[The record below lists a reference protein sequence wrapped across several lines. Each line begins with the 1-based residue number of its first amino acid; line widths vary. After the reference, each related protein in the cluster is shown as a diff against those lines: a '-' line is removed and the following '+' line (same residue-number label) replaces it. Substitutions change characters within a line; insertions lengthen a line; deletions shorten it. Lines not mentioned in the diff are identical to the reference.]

1 MSAGKAVIRQ
11 EPLTIPTYRVGE
23 PEKNP
28 IFYTGRGYQG
38 AKGVAYPYPMLDKL
52 SDVREDV
59 TYQAVYLENAY
70 IQLCVLPQIGG
81 RIFSGQDKTNGYDF
95 IYRQGVIKPALI
107 GMLGAWISGGVEWN
121 IPHHHRPT
129 TFMPVHYRTAEGSD
143 GSKTLWFGEIELRH
157 RTKWVVGLTIHPD
170 RSYLEVTTR
179 IFNRTPY
186 VHSLL
191 CFTNVAVHV
200 DEHYQVIFPPT
211 TEYGTQHAKCEFIRW
226 PIADGVYD
234 EVDYTGVDV
243 SWWKNHPDPLSI
255 FAWNYEDDFF
265 GGYDHGRQ
273 AGIVHVA
280 DHRSV
285 PGKKFFTFGS
295 GPRGQA
301 WDRILTD
308 EDGPYL
314 ELMAGA
320 YSDNQPDYSWIQ
332 PYETKTVTQ
341 YWYPVRDLGGVSAAN
356 RDAAVHLSAD
366 PAGGVRLAVNTTAE
380 LRDAVVLLRSTH
392 GELFRQTVTI
402 APEKPFVVQV
412 PLPPG
417 VRPDDAE
424 MVLLA
429 SSGSEL
435 IHYCPTPTKGAAAP
449 KPVEPPPPP
458 QQVPTAEQLY
468 LAGMRIEQFHSPA
481 VEPDPYYH
489 EALRRDPGDVRAN
502 TVLGIRYCKRG
513 MFADAEARLRI
524 AVDRL
529 TRNYTHPRD
538 GEALYYLGVA
548 LRGQGQMDRAR
559 DAFSYAAWSYAFRAA
574 SHHAL
579 AQMAL
584 ASGDVSAAREA
595 VEQSLLCNALNPAAM
610 NLKTVLLRRAG
621 RLDEAM
627 AITDAVLQLDPLDF
641 WAHNERVLIE
651 ADRGDADAA
660 RRDRDTLAALMR
672 NDVQSYLE
680 LACDYEACG
689 LWAEAI
695 EVLSRLTVDRPD
707 ADPVDPMVHYALA
720 YYFQRQGQTD
730 LSAEHRRLAAR
741 MPADWCFPHR
751 LESIGWLTAAMEQSP
766 DDSRAAYY
774 LANLLYDLQPD
785 RAVEAWER
793 SRDLDDGLATA
804 HRNLALAYARVDPDN
819 DKAIR
824 AMQRAVD
831 VDGDDPRLLLELD
844 QLLEAC
850 GAGPADRLA
859 RLEARSD
866 VVARRDECLLRQA
879 RLHVLLGQYDRAL
892 ALLAGRHFHVW
903 EGGEYAVHDVYVDAH
918 LLQGQA
924 LARAGRQ
931 ADALREYEA
940 ALEYPQ
946 NFEAGRPHDGG
957 REPEIFWLIGMT
969 LEATGDTT
977 EARAAF
983 ERAVQVERK
992 GTPLCYYQ
1000 GLCHRKLG
1008 RPEQAARCFDEL
1020 ADLGRRMLSDESGA
1034 DFFEKFGAGQATPLR
1049 ESEGHYLLGLAAL
1062 GRGDTAQGDR
1072 ELHQAVRL
1080 NPSHLGARTMLAS
1093 PA

>member
-1 MSAGKAVIRQ
+1 MSAAEAIIRQ

-59 TYQAVYLENAY
+59 TYQAVYLENPY

-95 IYRQGVIKPALI
+95 IYRQHVIKPALI

-129 TFMPVHYRTAEGSD
+129 TFMPVHCRIAEGPG
-143 GSKTLWFGEIELRH
+143 GSKTLWIGEIELRH
-157 RTKWVVGLTIHPD
+157 RMKWVVGLTIHPD

-200 DEHYQVIFPPT
+200 NEHYQVIFPPT

-226 PIADGVYD
+226 PIADGAYD
-234 EVDYTGVDV
+234 QIDYTGVDV

-280 DHRSV
+280 DHRAV

-356 RDAAVHLSAD
+356 RDAAVHLSAA
-366 PAGGVRLAVNTTAE
+366 PSGGVRLAVNTTAE
-380 LRDAVVLLRSTH
+380 QRNAVVLLRTAGS
-392 GELFRQTVTI
+392 ELFRQTATVS
-402 APEKPFVVQV
+402 PEKPFVVHV
-412 PLPPG
+412 PLPRG
-417 VRPDDAE
+417 ARPDATE
-424 MVLLA
+424 TVLLA

-435 IHYCPTPTKGAAAP
+435 IRYRPTPTKGAPVP
-449 KPVEPPPPP
+449 KPVEPPAPP
-458 QQVPTAEQLY
+458 QEVPTAEQLY
-468 LAGMRIEQFHSPA
+468 LAGMRLEQFHSPA
-481 VEPDPYYH
+481 MEPDPYYH
-489 EALRRDPGDVRAN
+489 EALHRDPGDVRAN
-502 TVLGIRYCKRG
+502 TALGIRYCKRG
-513 MFADAEARLRI
+513 LFADAEARLRT

-548 LRGQGQMDRAR
+548 LRGQGQTDRAT

-574 SHHAL
+574 SHYAL

-584 ASGDVSAAREA
+584 ASGDGAAARQS

-610 NLKTVLLRRAG
+610 NLKTVLLREAG
-621 RLDEAM
+621 RFDEAM
-627 AITDAVLQLDPLDF
+627 AMAEAALQLDPLDF

-651 ADRGDADAA
+651 TDRGNADDA
-660 RRDRDTLAALMR
+660 RRDRENLAALMR
-672 NDVQSYLE
+672 DDVQSYLE
-680 LACDYEACG
+680 LACDYEACE
-689 LWAEAI
+689 LWDEAI
-695 EVLSRLTVDRPD
+695 EVLSRLTVGRPD
-707 ADPVDPMVHYALA
+707 AGSVDPTVHYALA
-720 YYFQRQGQTD
+720 YYWQRQGQVD
-730 LSAEHRRLAAR
+730 RAGEHRRLAAR
-741 MPADWCFPHR
+741 MPADCCFPHCM
-751 LESIGWLTAAMEQSP
+751 EVIGWLTAAMEQSP
-766 DDSRAAYY
+766 DDSRAPYC
-774 LANLLYDLQPD
+774 LGNLLYDLQPD
-785 RAVEAWER
+785 RAIEAWER
-793 SRDLDDGLATA
+793 SCDLDDNFATV
-804 HRNLALAYARVDPDN
+804 HRNLALAYARIDSDN
-819 DKAIR
+819 DRAIC

-844 QLLEAC
+844 QLSEAD
-850 GAGPADRLA
+850 GADPADRLA

-879 RLHVLLGQYDRAL
+879 RLHVLLGQYDHAL
-892 ALLAGRHFHVW
+892 ALLVARHFHVW

-918 LLQGQA
+918 LLKGQA
-924 LARAGRQ
+924 LARAGRH
-931 ADALREYEA
+931 ADALREYQA
-940 ALEYPQ
+940 ALQYPA
-946 NFEAGRPHDGG
+946 NFEAGRPKDGG
-957 REPEIFWLIGMT
+957 REPEVFWLIGT
-969 LEATGDTT
+969 TFEATGDTT

-983 ERAVQVERK
+983 ERAVQIERK
-992 GTPLCYYQ
+992 GTHLCYYQ

-1008 RPEQAARCFDEL
+1008 RPEQAARCFGEL
-1020 ADLGRRMLSDESGA
+1020 VDLGRRVLSDESGA
-1034 DFFEKFGAGQATPLR
+1034 DFFEKFGAWQAAPLR
-1049 ESEGHYLLGLAAL
+1049 ESEGHYLLALAAL
-1062 GRGDTAQGDR
+1062 GQGDTIEAER
-1072 ELHQAVRL
+1072 EFRQAVRL
-1080 NPSHLGARTMLAS
+1080 NPSHLGARTMLAGL
-1093 PA
+1093 A